1 MREGSAKMRAAS
13 VDLSA
18 NQAKF
23 KAALQFILA
32 ILRPAL

>member
-1 MREGSAKMRAAS
+1 MREGGAQVRGTSD
-13 VDLSA
+13 DLGA